1 MKKFLMIISA
11 AVMSLCLTACAGEGN
26 SSGGNIEF
34 SQGTEISQSSST
46 TKTESSSEVS
56 QTSSTMSTE
65 SVSSTENSETSSAT
79 TGSSTEKSEVSA
91 PSSSTTTE
99 SETSSVTSSTSSST
113 ADAPV
118 SEPTEDGVK
127 ILVAYFSATNNT
139 EGIAQKL
146 ADGLGADLYE
156 ITPQQPYTSDD
167 LNYGNSKSRSSV
179 EMNDPSARPAIS
191 GSVKN
196 MEQYDV
202 VLIGYPIWWGE
213 APRIMNTFIESYDFS
228 GKTLAAFCTSASS
241 GFGNSDS
248 SLRSAASGAT
258 WLKGQ
263 RFSAGASA
271 ADVMKWANGLGVN

>member
-1 MKKFLMIISA
+1 MIISA
-11 AVMSLCLTACAGEGN
+11 AVMSLCLTACAGKGN
-26 SSGGNIEF
+26 SNGGDVEF
-34 SQGTEISQSSST
+34 SQGTEVSQSSTT
-46 TKTESSSEVS
+46 TKTESRVS
-56 QTSSTMSTE
+56 QTSSAMSTE
-65 SVSSTENSETSSAT
+65 SGSSTENSETSSAT
-79 TGSSTEKSEVSA
+79 TESSSVNSEVSA

-99 SETSSVTSSTSSST
+99 SEPPVTSSTSSNT
-113 ADAPV
+113 ADVPV
-118 SEPTEDGVK
+118 SEPTEDDVK

-156 ITPQQPYTSDD
+156 ITPEQPYTSAD
-167 LNYGNSKSRSSV
+167 LDYGNSKSRSSV
-179 EMNDPSARPAIS
+179 EMNDTSARPAIA
-191 GSVKN
+191 GSVEN

-213 APRIMNTFIESYDFS
+213 APRIMSTFIESYDFS

-248 SLRSAASGAT
+248 ALRSATSSAV

-263 RFSAGASA
+263 RFSAGADAS
-271 ADVMKWANGLGVN
+271 DVMKWANGLGVN

>member
-26 SSGGNIEF
+26 SSGGDVEF
-34 SQGTEISQSSST
+34 SQGTEVSQSSTT
-46 TKTESSSEVS
+46 TKTESSSEIS
-56 QTSSTMSTE
+56 QTSSAMSTE
-65 SVSSTENSETSSAT
+65 SGSSTENSETSSAT
-79 TGSSTEKSEVSA
+79 TGSSSENSEVSA
-91 PSSSTTTE
+91 PTSSTATE
-99 SETSSVTSSTSSST
+99 SEPPVTSSTSSST

-118 SEPTEDGVK
+118 SEPTEDDVK

-156 ITPQQPYTSDD
+156 ITPEQPYTSAD
-167 LNYGNSKSRSSV
+167 LDYGNSKSRSSV

-191 GSVKN
+191 GSVEN

-202 VLIGYPIWWGE
+202 VLIGYPIWWGD
-213 APRIMNTFIESYDFS
+213 APRIMSTFIESYDFS

-248 SLRSAASGAT
+248 ALRSAASGAN
-258 WLKGQ
+258 WLDGK